1 MVDDDRRLRYAQVL
15 GAPRWNHASA
25 HCACDVDDPDG
36 RGFTT
41 EICRRNYDRAVRE
54 RDQRLETLL
63 AMVDAEVATASRPRP
78 RIPSLVAL
86 RRRRV
91 VRLPRLTLPR
101 LRPTRPV
108 MRRGLT
114 PAWLASRG

>member
-1 MVDDDRRLRYAQVL
+1 MVDNGRRQRYAQVL

-41 EICRRNYDRAVRE
+41 EICRRTYDRAVRD
-54 RDQRLETLL
+54 RDQRLDTLL
-63 AMVDAEVATASRPRP
+63 SMVDVEVAAASRLRRQVPALPAPRP
-78 RIPSLVAL
+78 HWG
-86 RRRRV
+86 

-101 LRPTRPV
+101 LRPPRAVVRP
-108 MRRGLT
+108 RLT
-114 PAWLASRG
+114 PTWLTSRG